1 MYMYMYICK
10 YKYMYTECHACPPA
24 HPPTRARKLAPA
36 RGHCAGGGGHSS
48 AAQQPPPSGISP
60 PLIPASAHTHVCVC
74 VCVCVCARAR
84 ARARTTSMQTSKQ
97 ALLHVATV
105 RCVHT
110 HTDTQQP
117 QAHTHGDMPHLHA
130 AIKNQEENLDL
141 EILVRILSC
150 SLLQLLQHV
159 FVFLC

>member
-1 MYMYMYICK
+1 MSCVP
-10 YKYMYTECHACPPA
+10 TRPPA
-24 HPPTRARKLAPA
+24 HPRTQACTCKRTLRRRRRSFFCCSATSSKRCFSSINS
-36 RGHCAGGGGHSS
+36 RICAH
-48 AAQQPPPSGISP
+48 PR
-60 PLIPASAHTHVCVC
+60 VCVC